1 MYNAQ
6 FVAENGQKFNFGYE
20 FGTLIDI
27 DPLSEISVS
36 IDTSQG
42 YQQIGATVENRSIG
56 GVSRTITGRILGKAN
71 DIKRRMLSLFTPFT
85 SGKLI
90 FNGEYYC
97 DAVVKRTPDIEARD
111 RDAKFTLMLYC
122 AYPYWKR
129 LEETN
134 YVLGGYTPAF
144 SFPVNYAAP
153 HIFGVK
159 NPNAFA
165 NFRNAGAVDALFTAE
180 FTANASVTN
189 YGITNVYTLQ
199 QLIINDTI
207 TTREKVRVFRKEGR
221 LYVEKETES
230 GTLDIFAA
238 LNEESDLFTL
248 RPGDNVLAP
257 VADSNGA
264 ENLIVSISFSAA
276 YAGVFDGM

>member
-20 FGTLIDI
+20 YGTLIDI

-36 IDTSQG
+36 VDTSQG
-42 YQQIGATVENRSIG
+42 YQQIGTTVENRSIG
-56 GVSRTITGRILGKAN
+56 GISRTITGRILGKAN
-71 DIKRRMLSLFTPFT
+71 DIKRRMLSLFTPFA
-85 SGKLI
+85 SGRLI
-90 FNGEYYC
+90 FNGKYYC
-97 DAVVKRTPDIEARD
+97 NAVVKRTPEIEVKD
-111 RDAKFTLMLYC
+111 KDAKFSLMLYC
-122 AYPYWKR
+122 AYPYWQR

-144 SFPVNYAAP
+144 SFPVNYATP
-153 HIFGVK
+153 HIFGIK

-165 NFRNAGAVDALFTAE
+165 NCRNAGAVDALFTVE
-180 FTANASVTN
+180 FTADASVTN
-189 YGITNVYTLQ
+189 YGIANIYTLQ

-207 TTREKVRVFRKEGR
+207 TTREKVRVYRKDGR

-230 GTLDIFAA
+230 GTVDIFAA
-238 LNEESDLFTL
+238 LSEESDLFSL

-257 VADSNGA
+257 VADANGA
-264 ENLIVSISFSAA
+264 ENLIASISFSAA